1 MPLGGRVAA
10 ELDIDFNDDSSDDA
24 VDWRQRAVIVCD
36 PTPFSRRLT
45 VDILRY
51 AGAERIQTCT
61 TPDSAI
67 WFAENADHS
76 VMLVDWRD
84 DRLDAATTIR
94 KLRRTKSAARRTPA
108 MILSTKNT
116 LLDIEAA
123 RDAGADTL
131 ALRPVSPRAVT
142 ERLTEITQRPRPFVK
157 TLNYNGPDRRVRGE
171 TRASA
176 FKRDMDVA
184 AGLTSPLQAARAQAQ
199 SIIFNMLRK
208 GDQLSARIG
217 RSLERFLSSVEAL
230 GERERE
236 IIQLHRASLG
246 RLADLQGEPE
256 QTRMEVVEGLE
267 TLVRRK
273 VSD

>member
-131 ALRPVSPRAVT
+131 ALRPVSPRTVT
-142 ERLTEITQRPRPFVK
+142 ERLTEITSA
-157 TLNYNGPDRRVRGE
+157 PD
-171 TRASA
+171 
-176 FKRDMDVA
+176 
-184 AGLTSPLQAARAQAQ
+184 PL
-199 SIIFNMLRK
+199 
-208 GDQLSARIG
+208 
-217 RSLERFLSSVEAL
+217 
-230 GERERE
+230 
-236 IIQLHRASLG
+236 
-246 RLADLQGEPE
+246 
-256 QTRMEVVEGLE
+256 
-267 TLVRRK
+267 
-273 VSD
+273 